1 LILRKII
8 KTVATR
14 CHILQ
19 LKCTKFVFAGGAYS
33 TPQTPSLNL
42 RGLLLEEGRKRI
54 GSGREGKGEDY
65 AGEGRVQKGMEE
77 GAGSGGRT
85 GAHAG
90 HVAPL
95 RLQNCPF
102 MHGHLDSI

>member
-19 LKCTKFVFAGGAYS
+19 LKCTKFDFGWGSAPEPAGGAYS
-33 TPQTPSLNL
+33 IPQTPSLDL
-42 RGLLLEEGRKRI
+42 RGLLLEEGRKGI

-65 AGEGRVQKGMEE
+65 AGEGRVWKGMEE

-85 GAHAG
+85 GAPS
-90 HVAPL
+90 VEKSWL
-95 RLQNCPF
+95 RPCLVR
-102 MHGHLDSI
+102 